1 MLARLDQIHEQV
13 VEVQRMLA
21 KRLMERGASF
31 DVGLDLEDQ
40 PLHRG
45 LVIAVADDL
54 ECLYQRNARGEHG
67 GELAGEDRD
76 IARIDPA
83 ARTSLTLL
91 ADARGRHA
99 LTAQLRAQTL
109 LVGREALA
117 LDARAA
123 LVLALPGEGNVALDR
138 PDYAGCCLSH
148 MLLPSRVTRR

>member
-13 VEVQRMLA
+13 VEVQRMLPE
-21 KRLMERGASF
+21 RLMERSASF

-40 PLHRG
+40 SLHCG

-54 ECLYQRNARGEHG
+54 ECLHQRNARGEHS

-83 ARTSLTLL
+83 ARVALTLL

-99 LTAQLRAQTL
+99 LAAQLCAQTL
-109 LVGREALA
+109 LIGREAPA
-117 LDARAA
+117 LDAGAA

-138 PDYAGCCLSH
+138 PDCAGCCLSH
-148 MLLPSRVTRR
+148 MYLPSCVSRR